1 MDYLDESSVMTLG
14 SLGAESLSQ
23 KLWSKKWQYKKYIQS
38 GESIFKLTLIFLREM
53 GIYYFLKQQEKDA
66 IFLKKQPENKSS
78 WK

>member
-53 GIYYFLKQQEKDA
+53 GRYYFFKTTRKGCY
-66 IFLKKQPENKSS
+66 IFKKATRE
-78 WK
+78 